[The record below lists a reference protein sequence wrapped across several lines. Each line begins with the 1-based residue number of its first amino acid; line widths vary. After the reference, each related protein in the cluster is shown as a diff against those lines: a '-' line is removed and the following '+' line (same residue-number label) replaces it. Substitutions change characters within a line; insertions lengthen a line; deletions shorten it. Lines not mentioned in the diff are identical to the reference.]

1 RRAAAAARSGAAA
14 RRGRAPS
21 PAASTAAPP
30 PAARCRRRR
39 TRCARPAAPAACAAS
54 RATLRCGAR
63 VPPAARLSGRPWLQV
78 RADVD
83 VEGERRT
90 RVVEAARDVHPRR
103 SDWRAPAQADAHA
116 GVPVRRA
123 VEGAAA
129 VHEHR
134 PAPGVVEVVLVLDA
148 GGDHVLRADAEIADA
163 RADLA
168 VVVAADAA
176 VAAGVEAQAG
186 R

>member
-1 RRAAAAARSGAAA
+1 
-14 RRGRAPS
+14 
-21 PAASTAAPP
+21 
-30 PAARCRRRR
+30 
-39 TRCARPAAPAACAAS
+39 AAS
-54 RATLRCGAR
+54 RAARRCGAR
-63 VPPAARLSGRPWLQV
+63 VPRAGRLSDRPWLQV
-78 RADVD
+78 RADGD
-83 VEGERRT
+83 VQGERRT
-90 RVVEAARDVHPRR
+90 RVVEAARDVHAHPTHRPT
-103 SDWRAPAQADAHA
+103 PAQADADA

-134 PAPGVVEVVLVLDA
+134 PAPGVVEVVLVLEA
-148 GGDHVLRADAEIADA
+148 GGDHVLCADPEIADA

-186 R
+186 RQLGDFIGPGAAELAARDQAGEQPEPGVPVRAT